1 MHRVVITGMGAV
13 TPFGTGVK
21 PLWDGVVEN
30 RLAIT
35 PIDTFDASPLS
46 VHFAG
51 QVHDFD
57 PAGCL
62 DKKDARIDEVV
73 DEVYELFMDLEAN
86 DDQLDF
92 PIHSY
97 IEFFLK
103 RRHVALSLAIVMTK
117 VYMGS

>member
-46 VHFAG
+46 VHFA
-51 QVHDFD
+51 
-57 PAGCL
+57 
-62 DKKDARIDEVV
+62 
-73 DEVYELFMDLEAN
+73 
-86 DDQLDF
+86 
-92 PIHSY
+92 
-97 IEFFLK
+97 
-103 RRHVALSLAIVMTK
+103 
-117 VYMGS
+117 

>member
-1 MHRVVITGMGAV
+1 MQKVVITGMGAV

-35 PIDTFDASPLS
+35 PIDAFDPSRLS

-57 PAGCL
+57 PSGYL
-62 DKKDARIDEVV
+62 DKKDARTMERFTQFAVV
-73 DEVYELFMDLEAN
+73 
-86 DDQLDF
+86 
-92 PIHSY
+92 S
-97 IEFFLK
+97 
-103 RRHVALSLAIVMTK
+103 AL
-117 VYMGS
+117 